1 MTGSTTSDGPD
12 DVAFG
17 RRDYYRKHHDLPAY
31 IEPYAGRLAVKIGE
45 IAAITMPEA
54 LGASVLD
61 TSIARGAVT
70 GPIILH
76 TRSRRW
82 TFLLEPDIPF
92 EDYELY
98 AEMYRKSVTIAPIGA
113 SVALPTPSDPEDSYR
128 RWKQLPANASRPSAA
143 DLIDLI
149 RECARRPDG
158 IIR

>member
-1 MTGSTTSDGPD
+1 
-12 DVAFG
+12 
-17 RRDYYRKHHDLPAY
+17 
-31 IEPYAGRLAVKIGE
+31 
-45 IAAITMPEA
+45 MPEA